1 MAMWVGPGAP
11 WVLSWLTRN
20 YVSRWAKQNF
30 VVFVRVAEAGVE
42 ELPVVQVHHLL
53 SYPQKHSASAQ
64 VVVGSVKAVNASP
77 EPQSNTK
84 TRIS

>member
-53 SYPQKHSASAQ
+53 SYPQ